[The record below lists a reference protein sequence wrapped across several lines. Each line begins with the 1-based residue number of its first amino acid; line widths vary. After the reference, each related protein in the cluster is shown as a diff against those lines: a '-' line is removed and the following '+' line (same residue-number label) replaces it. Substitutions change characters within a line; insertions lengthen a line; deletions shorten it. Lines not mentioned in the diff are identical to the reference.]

1 MRHCASILAE
11 LSSTMTCA
19 SWSGP
24 NRCLTL
30 IRPLFAI
37 GPMGS
42 IHPSLFSPP
51 TMINIII
58 SVSFLYFQHLWEC
71 LFFSANV
78 PAVKAWLLYS
88 NSAGSQQVTCRN
100 KNENMRTFGNAETD
114 FSSCVEF
121 CELHVDSSGHL
132 WLQLVVS
139 FVKRKSLFQ
148 NCSAEVFSQDSQSCV
163 PTPASTTTATTSS
176 SWTKRSATALTTLVS
191 SPTRTATCLGLPP
204 SMGWGCQPATKDLL
218 PVISRVVK
226 GTTSTWA
233 TAWAEIL
240 SVPMSRNAT
249 STTLM
254 VTTTEQSGTSAGYM
268 LKKATPTISTLV
280 RLV

>member
-1 MRHCASILAE
+1 
-11 LSSTMTCA
+11 MTCA

-24 NRCLTL
+24 SQCLIL
-30 IRPLFAI
+30 IRPLSAI

-42 IHPSLFSPP
+42 TRPSLFSPP

-58 SVSFLYFQHLWEC
+58 SVSFLYFQQLWEC

-88 NSAGSQQVTCRN
+88 NSAGTQQATCRN
-100 KNENMRTFGNAETD
+100 KLEKMRTFGMAETD

-163 PTPASTTTATTSS
+163 PTPATTTTTTTTSTSPTWSSTSSAAGKRRFIFIFILILQIADFLSSGRGTQAKMFCPWSTSS
-176 SWTKRSATALTTLVS
+176 SILEGRTKGLELESQAKNLSKREVWNVDTNTSNDLSITTI
-191 SPTRTATCLGLPP
+191 LP
-204 SMGWGCQPATKDLL
+204 DLYQGRK
-218 PVISRVVK
+218 P
-226 GTTSTWA
+226 
-233 TAWAEIL
+233 
-240 SVPMSRNAT
+240 
-249 STTLM
+249 
-254 VTTTEQSGTSAGYM
+254 
-268 LKKATPTISTLV
+268 
-280 RLV
+280 